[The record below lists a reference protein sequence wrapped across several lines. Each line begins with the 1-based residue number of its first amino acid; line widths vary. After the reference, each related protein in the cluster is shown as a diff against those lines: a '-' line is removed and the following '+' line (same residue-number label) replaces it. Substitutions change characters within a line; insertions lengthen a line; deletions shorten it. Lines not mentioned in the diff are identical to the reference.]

1 MASNLPPQHHQ
12 PHINQPPQTYRPEIY
27 NRVGNTPPINPYYRP
42 DSPVPP
48 SSRTSLDSNDQLFS
62 GFSADNAASPN
73 YGSTNKVATD
83 NPKSEPRISRDD
95 HEFMNVGEEDPKKD
109 TKIKGFLKNRKKAC
123 CFLCC
128 GVSIII
134 AAIMIPVAI
143 FVIAPAIAQGA
154 VTGSKLSF
162 SSANLTNLT
171 EDAFLMKVNG
181 KVTST
186 GPMAA
191 TIDVPDG
198 VEVSWNGLVLGRL
211 PLDTI
216 SAAPFVGADIDSSQ
230 TFTISNKT
238 AFGEFN
244 KFMLTSKEFTWHL
257 EGLANVRAAG
267 LSLKGIRLSKDV
279 KMDGMANFPDVS
291 IKTFDAPSDHPA
303 GGITVQI
310 LSIMVNPS
318 PIGVELGDLEF
329 DVLYNNQ
336 KIGEVTSSNV
346 TLGKGANALNLNG
359 RLIPQNTSA
368 GLAAVSEMFSK
379 YIAGENANTSVLAKT
394 VKPSKNNNSSNDT
407 TPISWLQSAFVGT
420 TLSVV
425 LRGAQNLTVINSVDL
440 KTMDLTFS
448 KDKAYSPIAQ
458 SDALSA
464 SFKIPFGFQLNMKK
478 ISQDIT
484 IYGGSN
490 ALATLSTPYTDAN
503 GDSSVGKIDSK
514 IPPTPFDVI
523 KGSES
528 NFQEFSRHLTMDSS
542 VVMTMKGKASSI
554 ASTSIGEV
562 EIKGIKFIVD
572 TQLQG
577 LQGLQVKPATIN
589 SLSVTGGTKDYMII
603 KLSVT
608 LFNPSNV
615 KISMGDV
622 ILDLYYHDQN
632 VGQVLMN
639 NFVLDRGS
647 NTVDLITHFGPNGDK
662 ALAAGR
668 ILLNTF
674 MKGDSNTVGIQGSP
688 HSTEIESLKK
698 ALVDLKLSTSMPGL
712 KAEQPILVKSRFT
725 INLGTVFTKKGTASV
740 DAYNPLDTTIKFLK
754 MKATI
759 TFKGQIIGTLD
770 QDLTGS
776 PIVIPPKKV
785 ATTRDLDLNLQ
796 ISLTAIQS
804 LFAGISGDLAT
815 DITST
820 IVLAIGDYVTEIDYA
835 QNQVPTGLGHGL
847 GPNTTISSA
856 NRKTRNGNNSFW
868 TAYED
873 NQLRELYIKHPNNFR
888 KIKGELSRTRV
899 VAEIRKR
906 VKELGLKNK
915 ERNTNMN
922 IAVDSPV
929 STVIMNNDFCESEN
943 PIIVVSPNTSTPD
956 MPISVSPVQRQG
968 ASFVNLQPRPIEIYR
983 LQSSL
988 NAQEN
993 RLKVRA
999 TIKKLHLLNKPVNV
1013 IF

>member
-1 MASNLPPQHHQ
+1 MASNLPPPHQ
-12 PHINQPPQTYRPEIY
+12 QQPTQHINQPPQTYQPEKN
-27 NRVGNTPPINPYYRP
+27 NRARNSNTNMNNFGQPSTPPVNLYYRP

-62 GFSADNAASPN
+62 GFSADNTASPY
-73 YGSTNKVATD
+73 YGSINKVATSD
-83 NPKSEPRISRDD
+83 PKSDPQISRDTQ
-95 HEFMNVGEEDPKKD
+95 EFMNIGDDPQKKD
-109 TKIKGFLKNRKKAC
+109 KNLKGFLKNKKKAC

-128 GVSIII
+128 GISIII
-134 AAIMIPVAI
+134 AAIMIPVAV

-154 VTGSKLSF
+154 VTGSKLHF

-171 EDAFLMKVNG
+171 EDNFVMKVNG
-181 KVTST
+181 KVTDT

-198 VEVSWNGLVLGRL
+198 VEVSWNGNVLGRL

-230 TFTISNKT
+230 TFTILNKT

-257 EGLANVRAAG
+257 EGSANVRAAG
-267 LSLKGIRLSKDV
+267 LSLKGIKLIKDV
-279 KMDGMANFPDVS
+279 TMNGMANFPDVS
-291 IKTFDAPSDHPA
+291 IKSFDAPSDDPA
-303 GGITVQI
+303 GGITIQL

-336 KIGEVTSSNV
+336 KIGEVTASNV
-346 TLGKGANALNLNG
+346 ILGTGANALNLNG
-359 RLIPQNTSA
+359 RLIPQNTSE
-368 GLAAVSEMFSK
+368 GLAAVSELFSK
-379 YIAGENANTSVLAKT
+379 YIAGENANTTVLAKT
-394 VKPSKNNNSSNDT
+394 VKPSKNNNNNST

-425 LRGAQNLTVINSVDL
+425 LHGAQNLTVINSVDI
-440 KTMDLTFS
+440 KTMDLAFN
-448 KDKAYSPIAQ
+448 KDNAYSPTAQ
-458 SDALSA
+458 SDALSVA
-464 SFKIPFGFQLNMKK
+464 FKIPFGFQLKMEK
-478 ISQDIT
+478 IAQDIT
-484 IYGGSN
+484 IYGGSY
-490 ALATLSTPYTDAN
+490 ALATLSTSYTDAN
-503 GDSSVGKIDSK
+503 GDSSIGKIDSK
-514 IPPTPFDVI
+514 IPPTPFSVI
-523 KGSES
+523 KGAEP
-528 NFQEFSRHLTMDSS
+528 NFQDFSEHLTMDSS
-542 VVMTMKGKASSI
+542 VVMTMKGSANSI

-603 KLSVT
+603 NLSVT

-622 ILDLYYHDQN
+622 ILDLYFQGQK

-639 NFVLDRGS
+639 NFILDRGS
-647 NTVDLITHFGPNGDK
+647 NTINLVAHFGPNGDK
-662 ALAAGR
+662 AIAAGR
-668 ILLNTF
+668 ILLDAF

-688 HSTEIESLKK
+688 QSTEIGSLQK
-698 ALVDLKLSTSMPGL
+698 ALAGLKLSTSMPGL
-712 KAEQPILVKSRFT
+712 KSDQPILVRSRFT
-725 INLGTVFTKKGTASV
+725 INFGSVFTKQGTASV

-759 TFKGQIIGTLD
+759 TYKGQVIGTLD
-770 QDLTGS
+770 QDLTSS
-776 PIVIPPKKV
+776 PIAIPPKQV
-785 ATTRDLDLNLQ
+785 MTTRDLNLTLQ

-835 QNQVPTGLGHGL
+835 QNQVPTGLGHG
-847 GPNTTISSA
+847 S
-856 NRKTRNGNNSFW
+856 
-868 TAYED
+868 
-873 NQLRELYIKHPNNFR
+873 NQK
-888 KIKGELSRTRV
+888 
-899 VAEIRKR
+899 
-906 VKELGLKNK
+906 
-915 ERNTNMN
+915 
-922 IAVDSPV
+922 
-929 STVIMNNDFCESEN
+929 
-943 PIIVVSPNTSTPD
+943 
-956 MPISVSPVQRQG
+956 
-968 ASFVNLQPRPIEIYR
+968 
-983 LQSSL
+983 
-988 NAQEN
+988 
-993 RLKVRA
+993 
-999 TIKKLHLLNKPVNV
+999 
-1013 IF
+1013 